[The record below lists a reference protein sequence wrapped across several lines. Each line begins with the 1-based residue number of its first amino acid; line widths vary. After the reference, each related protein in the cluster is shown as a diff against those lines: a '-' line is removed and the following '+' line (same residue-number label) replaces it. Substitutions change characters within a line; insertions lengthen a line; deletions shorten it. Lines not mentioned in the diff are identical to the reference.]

1 MSRLKGTCKGDC
13 SRCELLANGE
23 VDMIPCV
30 LDQIFQRA
38 QRNEKAILAMVERIG
53 AKNVFASVE
62 QTNEKED
69 ELQTN
74 GGGCES

>member
-1 MSRLKGTCKGDC
+1 MSRIQGLCKGDC
-13 SRCELLANGE
+13 SRCKLLANGE

-30 LDQIFQRA
+30 LDQIFQRV
-38 QRNEKAILAMVERIG
+38 QRNEKAILGMQDRIMT
-53 AKNVFASVE
+53 KNVFVSIE

-69 ELQTN
+69 ELQAN

>member
-13 SRCELLANGE
+13 SRCELLAGGE

-30 LDQIFQRA
+30 LDQIFQRLQRSERAIA
-38 QRNEKAILAMVERIG
+38 QMAEKMDTKV
-53 AKNVFASVE
+53 VFVGVE
-62 QTNEKED
+62 QEKVEKD
-69 ELQTN
+69 GLQAN

>member
-1 MSRLKGTCKGDC
+1 MSRIQGLCKGDC

-30 LDQIFQRA
+30 LDQIFQRV
-38 QRNEKAILAMVERIG
+38 QRNEKAILGIQDRIMT
-53 AKNVFASVE
+53 KNVFVSIE

-69 ELQTN
+69 ELQAN

>member
-1 MSRLKGTCKGDC
+1 MSRIQGLCKGDC
-13 SRCELLANGE
+13 SMCELLANGE

-30 LDQIFQRA
+30 LDQIFQRV
-38 QRNEKAILAMVERIG
+38 QRNEKVILGIQDRTMT
-53 AKNVFASVE
+53 KNVFVSVE

-69 ELQTN
+69 ELQAN